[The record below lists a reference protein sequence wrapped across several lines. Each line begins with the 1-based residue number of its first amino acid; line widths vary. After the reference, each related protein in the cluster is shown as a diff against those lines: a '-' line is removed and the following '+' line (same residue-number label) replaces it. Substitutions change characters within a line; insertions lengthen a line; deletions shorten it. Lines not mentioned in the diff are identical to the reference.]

1 MPVTIKE
8 GEYVMEANKRIKSI
22 DILRGF
28 AVALMVIGDN
38 PGNSTRIYSQ
48 LRHPVWNGLTVA
60 DFGFPI
66 FILTMC
72 MTIPIV
78 MEKKLA
84 SKKILDIVL
93 NVIKKSFMLVFLGIL
108 LNGFPLYNFKT
119 IRIPGVLQ
127 RLGIV
132 YLIVSMLYLVV
143 RCNLKKKAF
152 IIGTMTIIGFLVT
165 IGYYFILKPD
175 GFGIESNLVKSV
187 DIHLLKGHMYNK
199 YFDPEGIITT
209 IGAIATG
216 IFGCLIG
223 YVINLT
229 TKHNYIKPICISIFG
244 LICTFIAF
252 KFNKIFPFNKLLW
265 SSSYILVVVGY
276 ASLGLAL
283 LYIICDIFKK
293 ERLFTPFRALGSN
306 PIFVYI
312 ITELIRKSFW
322 KINIFDETLKLNLN
336 LTAWITTKFVTPW
349 AGVRLDSF
357 YFSLIYLIIWI
368 GITSKMYSNNKFIKI

>member
-1 MPVTIKE
+1 MYDDSNCY
-8 GEYVMEANKRIKSI
+8 G
-22 DILRGF
+22 
-28 AVALMVIGDN
+28 
-38 PGNSTRIYSQ
+38 
-48 LRHPVWNGLTVA
+48 
-60 DFGFPI
+60 
-66 FILTMC
+66 
-72 MTIPIV
+72 
-78 MEKKLA
+78 KKIA
-84 SKKILDIVL
+84 SKKILDIVF
-93 NVIKKSFMLVFLGIL
+93 NVIKKSFMLVILGIL
-108 LNGFPLYNFKT
+108 LNGFPLFNFNT
-119 IRIPGVLQ
+119 IRLPGVLQ

-132 YLIVSMLYLVV
+132 YLIVSLLYLVI
-143 RCNLKKKAF
+143 RFNLKKKAF
-152 IIGTMTIIGFLVT
+152 IIGSMTIIGFLVT
-165 IGYYFILKPD
+165 IGYYFILKPF

-199 YFDPEGIITT
+199 HFDPEGIITT

-229 TKHNYIKPICISIFG
+229 TKHDYIKPICISLFG
-244 LICTFIAF
+244 LICTLIAF

-283 LYIICDIFKK
+283 LYLICDIYKK
-293 ERLFTPFRALGSN
+293 ERIFTPFIALGSN

-322 KINIFDETLKLNLN
+322 KINVFDERLNLNLN

-368 GITSKMYSNNKFIKI
+368 GITKKMYSNNKFIKI

>member
-1 MPVTIKE
+1 MTE

-28 AVALMVIGDN
+28 AVALMIIGNN
-38 PGNSTRIYSQ
+38 PGNSDRIYTQ
-48 LRHPVWNGLTVA
+48 LRHPAWNGLAVA

-78 MEKKLA
+78 MEKKII
-84 SKKILDIVL
+84 SKKIWSIVL
-93 NVIKKSFMLVFLGIL
+93 NVIRKSFMLVLLGIF
-108 LNGFPLYNFKT
+108 LNGFPLFNFKT
-119 IRIPGVLQ
+119 IRILGVLQ

-132 YLIVSMLYLVV
+132 YLIVSLIYLAI

-152 IIGTMTIIGFLVT
+152 IITSMIVIGFLIT
-165 IGYYFILKPD
+165 IGYYFLLKPF
-175 GFGIESNLVKSV
+175 GFGLESNLAKSV
-187 DIHLLKGHMYNK
+187 DIHLLGVHMYNK

-209 IGAIATG
+209 IGAVATG

-229 TKHNYIKPICISIFG
+229 TKHDYIKPICISLFG
-244 LICTFIAF
+244 LICMIIAF
-252 KFNKIFPFNKLLW
+252 EFNKIFPFNKHLW

-276 ASLGLAL
+276 TSLGLAL
-283 LYIICDIFKK
+283 LYLICDIYKK
-293 ERLFTPFRALGSN
+293 ERIFTPFRGLGNN

-312 ITELIRKSFW
+312 VTELIRKSFW
-322 KINIFDETLKLNLN
+322 QVKVFDERLNLSLN

-349 AGVRLDSF
+349 AGVSLDSF

-368 GITSKMYSNNKFIKI
+368 SIANKMYNNNTFIKI